1 MKKKKVHEITPQL
14 EEKIIASAYGEGNF
28 LDNLK
33 VKRAI
38 KDSKH
43 ANALYQQHKTIAQK
57 FNRFE
62 YQECPESVIQ
72 SVEER
77 VKREYSGAKLY
88 GIIRPAITFTM
99 LAAAMITAVITFS
112 EDNQTNKRI
121 FSSKEIRFA
130 KEQIQLSFALIGKV
144 MNKTENEIT
153 PKIINEKVGN
163 PLNKGLP
170 VINNSTTGG

>member
-1 MKKKKVHEITPQL
+1 MKKKKVFEITPQL
-14 EEKIIASAYGEGNF
+14 EEKIIASAYGEGSVF
-28 LDNLK
+28 DNRK

-38 KDSKH
+38 KDSEH
-43 ANALYQQHKTIAQK
+43 ANALYEQHKTIAQT

-72 SVEER
+72 SVEAR
-77 VKREYSGAKLY
+77 VQEKSSKIKLY
-88 GIIRPAITFTM
+88 EIIRPAITFTM

-112 EDNQTNKRI
+112 ENNQTNKRI

-144 MNKTENEIT
+144 MNKTENEIA

-163 PLNKGLP
+163 PLNKRLP